1 MPVSR
6 MSALQ
11 ISPHRSSAPEAG
23 LHAAG
28 RAAGD
33 EGGCRCHIG
42 GTHVP
47 EQDNRLVEPQ
57 PTVQPGF
64 SLVAHDWSQ
73 HPRPALRPEHE
84 RQFSSCFVH
93 SSTAPATLLSV
104 LNTPTS
110 NTHRSAHTARSACY
124 RTVPPRGPPRVRLS
138 ALLHTRTWLGT
149 ARLTDEPACT
159 AGSRVDTL
167 AGKCTGHDAR
177 KRCDRSSRLKDV
189 PLHTPTTVSQ
199 PATGRRGG
207 EVVGSTSIPSDFWF
221 LMAPT
226 LLSKT
231 GQETLPVH
239 GLYDETTQ
247 CRIRIIDGPRGL
259 IF

>member
-1 MPVSR
+1 MGDMIGRRRRAWIVSSWALLPELCRCAQHDGAATARREVAAPAGELTSPVSR
-6 MSALQ
+6 MQALQ

-84 RQFSSCFVH
+84 R
-93 SSTAPATLLSV
+93 
-104 LNTPTS
+104 
-110 NTHRSAHTARSACY
+110 
-124 RTVPPRGPPRVRLS
+124 
-138 ALLHTRTWLGT
+138 
-149 ARLTDEPACT
+149 
-159 AGSRVDTL
+159 
-167 AGKCTGHDAR
+167 
-177 KRCDRSSRLKDV
+177 
-189 PLHTPTTVSQ
+189 
-199 PATGRRGG
+199 
-207 EVVGSTSIPSDFWF
+207 
-221 LMAPT
+221 
-226 LLSKT
+226 
-231 GQETLPVH
+231 
-239 GLYDETTQ
+239 
-247 CRIRIIDGPRGL
+247 
-259 IF
+259 

>member
-1 MPVSR
+1 

-110 NTHRSAHTARSACY
+110 NTHRTAHTARSACY

-138 ALLHTRTWLGT
+138 ALLHAYVAGHGQTHGRTRLH
-149 ARLTDEPACT
+149 R
-159 AGSRVDTL
+159 RV
-167 AGKCTGHDAR
+167 
-177 KRCDRSSRLKDV
+177 
-189 PLHTPTTVSQ
+189 
-199 PATGRRGG
+199 
-207 EVVGSTSIPSDFWF
+207 
-221 LMAPT
+221 
-226 LLSKT
+226 
-231 GQETLPVH
+231 
-239 GLYDETTQ
+239 
-247 CRIRIIDGPRGL
+247 PRGHTRRQVHRTRRAKTVRQVVAAQGCPASHAHHRL
-259 IF
+259 AAGDRQEGR

>member
-1 MPVSR
+1 

-93 SSTAPATLLSV
+93 SSTAPATLLSA

-138 ALLHTRTWLGT
+138 ALLHAHVAVHGPTRASPPVPPGPAWTHSPSSAQDTTRETG
-149 ARLTDEPACT
+149 ATDRR
-159 AGSRVDTL
+159 GSRMSRFT
-167 AGKCTGHDAR
+167 R
-177 KRCDRSSRLKDV
+177 QPPSRSRR
-189 PLHTPTTVSQ
+189 
-199 PATGRRGG
+199 PAGG
-207 EVVGSTSIPSDFWF
+207 EVRWAARRRFHPISGFSWP
-221 LMAPT
+221 P
-226 LLSKT
+226 
-231 GQETLPVH
+231 
-239 GLYDETTQ
+239 LY
-247 CRIRIIDGPRGL
+247 
-259 IF
+259 